1 MLRGQNKKKEEIVK
15 TTLVCR
21 RKKRKEKKDSRY
33 FQNIKS
39 NHDEKI
45 NNNKYLGKEKIGE
58 RKDWERKVK
67 EGGGDES
74 EI

>member
-1 MLRGQNKKKEEIVK
+1 MKEEEEEVVK

-21 RKKRKEKKDSRY
+21 KDSRY

-45 NNNKYLGKEKIGE
+45 NNNKYLGIEKKEKIE
-58 RKDWERKVK
+58 EKKK
-67 EGGGDES
+67 
-74 EI
+74 